1 MMLRRLISAFGG
13 FVLALL
19 AGWVFYPLFFEGE
32 EPEVVRV
39 KAVLPEPVAPK
50 PVEQPG
56 ELPVPVVIEEP
67 AEEEKPEVVEEKKS
81 PVIVKD
87 TSGTVERRTKSGR
100 SQVEKHYAKLI
111 AQKAK
116 EAREPM
122 PPATDLTE
130 ADWEKPEMVMEKLA
144 TQMMAKMGDFSDK
157 ALFEFLADPKNRLDL
172 ARWDMIRTMKPESLK
187 RAVAE
192 ETGVAGVMAAM
203 GADLN
208 WLENF
213 MYSGPVTDGA
223 GALKILAKIVAEDPE
238 ALKNETLRRIASTV
252 ALEFA
257 RQRWTVER
265 AMPRYAFYAQSWR
278 DKKLNQSFDDLHYW
292 DTRIITG
299 CAANNPFGD
308 ERSLAWQRD
317 NVRLPAGLYT
327 GAAYQVP
334 YRLRG
339 IAGDA
344 VFNEDY
350 YSPYRPYFDN
360 IQALV
365 TREVGAVCGGLSHF
379 GAYAAVANGVPAMPM
394 GEPGHCAYTVRVNG
408 EWKKCNSIY
417 WKKSPFWY
425 FWVRSWD
432 FLELTQD
439 LYADFDRTRVS
450 DEIMALARL
459 FNASAKF
466 KRALN
471 TYEMALL
478 VQPKNYPAW
487 LEFCAALKERVPQD
501 LPWWKDMHD
510 VMLGGL
516 ADRHGEVC
524 ATLLCD
530 CFYPAMAP
538 MMKDRKALMAL
549 YSEFLNRL
557 ETMGN
562 NRWDIGRL
570 LSTQFLSVKDSEYD
584 QIFFLRS
591 VVKILMEKP
600 AFSGPVLAWGL
611 EATSSRPE
619 DVQEAFMRLVTNAM
633 KKGKKG
639 DGDMWTTCGEAMY
652 TASANNDRLTFQ
664 AIGNI
669 VYKKYKDKFPKGKV
683 PKFRKFSGSL
693 VSAKG
698 LIKTAS
704 TIDPG
709 GSVCL
714 QWGVLQPCG
723 GSIDAKFSG
732 KDAAMTVEL
741 ESPSTLSGA
750 VVVFPSKD
758 AVVKPGMY
766 GAAGVSAGAKPFTLQ
781 VSDDGHNWMDAC
793 TIEEP
798 DDAVLRFDMGR
809 ARPRARFVRLIRAGD
824 MITTSLVG
832 FYVYGRP
839 AR

>member
-1 MMLRRLISAFGG
+1 MLRRLILAFGG
-13 FVLALL
+13 FVLVLF
-19 AGWVFYPLFFEGE
+19 AGWVFYPLFFSKE
-32 EPEVVRV
+32 EPEVVQV
-39 KAVLPEPVAPK
+39 KAVLPSREEPK
-50 PVEQPG
+50 PVEQPDKVP
-56 ELPVPVVIEEP
+56 EPVVIEEP
-67 AEEEKPEVVEEKKS
+67 KVVEPPPVIEEKKA

-87 TSGTVERRTKSGR
+87 TSGPVERRTKSGR
-100 SQVEKHYAKLI
+100 SQVEKLYAKL
-111 AQKAK
+111 AQQKIK
-116 EAREPM
+116 EAKAPM

-130 ADWEKPEMVMEKLA
+130 TDWEQPDMVLEKLA

-157 ALFEFLADPKNRLDL
+157 ALFEFLSDSKNRLDL
-172 ARWDMIRTMKPESLK
+172 ARWDLLRMVKPELLK

-192 ETGVAGVMAAM
+192 EPGVAGVLAAM
-203 GADLN
+203 GAELN
-208 WLENF
+208 WLEDF
-213 MYSGPVTDGA
+213 MYSGPVSDGA
-223 GALKILAKIVAEDPE
+223 GALKILARIAAEDPA
-238 ALKNETLRRIASTV
+238 ALKEPIPRRIATTV

-257 RQRWTVER
+257 RQKWTAER
-265 AMPRYAFYAQSWR
+265 AMPRYAYYAESWR
-278 DKKLNQSFDDLHYW
+278 EKKLNKSFDDLRYW
-292 DTRIITG
+292 ETRIITG
-299 CAANNPFGD
+299 CSATNPFGD

-317 NVRLPAGLYT
+317 NVRLPAQLYT

-344 VFNEDY
+344 VFSEDY
-350 YSPYRPYFDN
+350 YSPYRPFFDN

-425 FWVRSWD
+425 FWVRTWD

-439 LYADFDRTRVS
+439 LYGDAERTRVS
-450 DEIMALARL
+450 DEIMALGRL
-459 FNASAKF
+459 LNASSKF

-478 VQPKNYPAW
+478 VQPMNYPAW
-487 LEFCAALKERVPQD
+487 LEFCQALRERAPQD
-501 LPWWKDMHD
+501 LAWWKDMHGI
-510 VMLGGL
+510 MLNGL
-516 ADRHGEVC
+516 ADKHGEVC
-524 ATLLCD
+524 AHLLST
-530 CFYPAMAP
+530 CFYPVMTP
-538 MMKDRKALMAL
+538 LMKDRKALMAL
-549 YSEFLNRL
+549 YSEFLDRL
-557 ETMGN
+557 ETMGS
-562 NRWDIGRL
+562 NRWDVGQL
-570 LSTQFLSVKDSEYD
+570 LTAQFQSVRDSEYD
-584 QIFFLRS
+584 QIYFLRS

-639 DGDMWTTCGEAMY
+639 DADMWTTCGEAMY
-652 TASANNDRLTFQ
+652 TASANNDKQTFQ

-669 VYKKYKDKFPKGKV
+669 VYKKYKNKFPKGEI
-683 PKFRKFSGSL
+683 PKFRKFSGTL

-709 GSVCL
+709 GGVCL

-723 GSIDAKFSG
+723 GTIDAKFSG
-732 KDAAMTVEL
+732 EDAGMTVEL

-758 AVVKPGMY
+758 DVVNPGMY

-781 VSDDGHNWMDAC
+781 VSDDGSNWLDAC
-793 TIEEP
+793 TIEKP

-809 ARPRARFVRLIRAGD
+809 ARPRARYVRLIRGGD

>member
-1 MMLRRLISAFGG
+1 MGG
-13 FVLALL
+13 FMLVLL
-19 AGWVFYPLFFEGE
+19 AGWVFYPLFFEKE
-32 EPEVVRV
+32 EPEIVRE
-39 KAVLPEPVAPK
+39 KAILPGRAEPEPIV
-50 PVEQPG
+50 QPDD
-56 ELPVPVVIEEP
+56 VPEVVVEEP
-67 AEEEKPEVVEEKKS
+67 KVKETPSIVEEKKA
-81 PVIVKD
+81 PAIVKD
-87 TSGTVERRTKSGR
+87 TSGPVARRTKSGR
-100 SQVEKHYAKLI
+100 SQVEKLYAKL
-111 AQKAK
+111 AQHKAK
-116 EAREPM
+116 EAKDHL

-130 ADWEKPEMVMEKLA
+130 ADWERPDMVLEKLA

-157 ALFEFLADPKNRLDL
+157 ALFAFLTDPKNRLDL
-172 ARWDMIRTMKPESLK
+172 ARWDMIRLMKPELLR

-192 ETGVAGVMAAM
+192 EPGVAGVMAAM
-203 GADLN
+203 GAELN
-208 WLENF
+208 WLEDF
-213 MYSGPVTDGA
+213 LYSGPVSDGA
-223 GALKILAKIVAEDPE
+223 EALKILAKIVADDPE
-238 ALKNETLRRIASTV
+238 ALKEPVPRRIATTV

-257 RQRWTVER
+257 RQKWTAER
-265 AMPRYAFYAQSWR
+265 AMPRYAYYAGSWR
-278 DKKLNQSFDDLHYW
+278 EKKLNKSFDNLRYW
-292 DTRIITG
+292 ETRIITG
-299 CAANNPFGD
+299 CSATNSFGD

-317 NVRLPAGLYT
+317 NVRLPAEMYT

-350 YSPYRPYFDN
+350 YSPYRPFFNN

-365 TREVGAVCGGLSHF
+365 TREVGAVCGGLSHY
-379 GAYAAVANGVPAMPM
+379 GAYAAVANGVPALPM

-417 WKKSPFWY
+417 WKKSPFWH
-425 FWVRSWD
+425 FWESSWD
-432 FLELTQD
+432 FLEMTQD
-439 LYADFDRTRVS
+439 LYSDADRTRVS
-450 DEIMALARL
+450 DEIMALGRL
-459 FNASAKF
+459 LNASAKF

-471 TYEMALL
+471 TFEMALL
-478 VQPKNYPAW
+478 VQPMNYPAW
-487 LEFCAALKERVPQD
+487 LEFCQALRERAPQD
-501 LPWWKDMHD
+501 LAWWKDMHGI
-510 VMLGGL
+510 MLNGL
-516 ADRHGEVC
+516 ADKHGEVC
-524 ATLLCD
+524 ATLLGS
-530 CFYPAMAP
+530 CFYPVMAP

-549 YSEFLNRL
+549 YSEFLDRL

-562 NRWDIGRL
+562 NRWDVGHL
-570 LSTQFLSVKDSEYD
+570 LSAQFQSVRDSEYD

-639 DGDMWTTCGEAMY
+639 NADMWTTCGEAMF

-669 VYKKYKDKFPKGKV
+669 IYKKYKDKFPKGKI
-683 PKFRKFSGSL
+683 PKFRKFSGTL

-698 LIKTAS
+698 LIKTAA

-709 GSVCL
+709 GGVCL

-723 GSIDAKFSG
+723 GSIEAKFSG
-732 KDAAMTVEL
+732 EDAAMTVEL

-758 AVVKPGMY
+758 TVVNPAMY
-766 GAAGVSAGAKPFTLQ
+766 GASGVSAGAKPFTLQ
-781 VSDDGHNWMDAC
+781 VSDDGNNWLDAC
-793 TIEEP
+793 TIEKP

-809 ARPRARFVRLIRAGD
+809 ARPRARYVRLIRGGD